1 MRSDTPPRMDDLN
14 DHSGTDDDDV
24 PGELD
29 DDIEIIEFYEGS
41 DDSDSDEADHDAE
54 GETTFPEPSR
64 NDAVTT
70 FREHTGSVFA
80 CAVSADAKHVVSGGE
95 DDRGY
100 VWSLQ
105 TGETL
110 FQCTGHKD
118 SVTCVGFNYDS
129 TLVATGDMSGL
140 IRVWS
145 VAAKELVWEFE
156 TSDLSWLEWHQAA
169 NVLLVGT
176 ADGSSWLWKIP
187 SGDCKTLQSFG
198 PASSAGK
205 ILPDGKRAVTAYED
219 GTFRLWDLKGGSVT
233 HAVTGGN
240 AHNAAVTCLD
250 CSDDLIATGSMDGGV
265 KLTNAGNGK
274 VLASLRCDGD
284 ASGDSANS
292 VETVGLD
299 PSVQTLAV
307 GMLSGDLGLWDVG
320 TLVQKQGCPHPAGV
334 VKLLWKGPNCMVT
347 ACLDSVVRAWD
358 TRSGQTVCSW
368 EGHRAEILDVALAP
382 DGQSVVTASE
392 DGTCAIYK
400 WSQD

>member
-1 MRSDTPPRMDDLN
+1 MRSETPPRMDDLN
-14 DHSGTDDDDV
+14 DHSGTDDDDM

-29 DDIEIIEFYEGS
+29 DDIEIIEYYEGS
-41 DDSDSDEADHDAE
+41 DESDSDDADQDAD
-54 GETTFPEPSR
+54 GEVTIPEPSR

-70 FREHTGSVFA
+70 FREHTGPVFA
-80 CAVSADAKHVVSGGE
+80 CAVSADGKHVVSGGE

-100 VWSLQ
+100 VWNLQ
-105 TGETL
+105 TGEQL

-118 SVTCVGFNYDS
+118 SVTCVGFNFDS
-129 TLVATGDMSGL
+129 TLVATGDMSGM

-145 VAAKELVWEFE
+145 VTDKELVWEFE
-156 TSDLSWLEWHQAA
+156 TADLNWLEWHQAA

-219 GTFRLWDLKGGSVT
+219 GSFRLWDLKGGSVT

-240 AHNAAVTCLD
+240 AHSLAVTCLD
-250 CSDDLIATGSMDGGV
+250 CSDDLVATGSTDGGV

-274 VLASLRCDGD
+274 VLASLRCD
-284 ASGDSANS
+284 ASGDDANS

-299 PSVQTLAV
+299 PSVTTLAI
-307 GMLSGDLGLWDVG
+307 GMLSGNLGLWDVG

-334 VKLLWKGPNCMVT
+334 VKLLWKGPHTLVT
-347 ACLDSVVRAWD
+347 ACLDSVVREWD
-358 TRSGQTVCSW
+358 TRSGQTISSW
-368 EGHRAEILDVALAP
+368 EGHRAEILDVALAA
-382 DGQSVVTASE
+382 DGRSIVTASE
-392 DGTCAIYK
+392 DGTCAVYR
-400 WSQD
+400 WSRD